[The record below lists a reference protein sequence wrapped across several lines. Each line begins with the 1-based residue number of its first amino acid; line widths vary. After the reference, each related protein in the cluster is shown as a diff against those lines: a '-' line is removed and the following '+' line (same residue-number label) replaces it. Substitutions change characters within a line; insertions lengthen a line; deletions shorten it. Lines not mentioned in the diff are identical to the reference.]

1 MMRKEIIK
9 YTKIFYIAL
18 KNYLIHTSELIL
30 RSGFFIII
38 IYIFINLWE
47 YTYRTGNQTEAVSLT
62 LNQMLWYLVAT
73 ESIMVSK
80 TKINKTIEE
89 DIRSGNIC
97 YALSKPYSY
106 VLLSFCNSFG
116 ERIVKF
122 CVNFIVG
129 CVMMLLFHIFIEVS
143 VIKYLA
149 TVICFFLALVID
161 TLLGTFFGL
170 IAFWIENASPIYFT
184 FTRIEM
190 IFGGVLIPLSA
201 FPNIISNF
209 AMLLPFRY
217 IICEPAYLFVK
228 NDMKNFFYVLGVQ
241 MAYVMLISIL
251 ILVVYKMGRRKLNI
265 NGG

>member
-97 YALSKPYSY
+97 YALSKY
-106 VLLSFCNSFG
+106 
-116 ERIVKF
+116 
-122 CVNFIVG
+122 
-129 CVMMLLFHIFIEVS
+129 
-143 VIKYLA
+143 
-149 TVICFFLALVID
+149 
-161 TLLGTFFGL
+161 
-170 IAFWIENASPIYFT
+170 
-184 FTRIEM
+184 M
-190 IFGGVLIPLSA
+190 IL
-201 FPNIISNF
+201 
-209 AMLLPFRY
+209 
-217 IICEPAYLFVK
+217 E
-228 NDMKNFFYVLGVQ
+228 
-241 MAYVMLISIL
+241 
-251 ILVVYKMGRRKLNI
+251 
-265 NGG
+265 